1 MPFAMPV
8 GYAPGP
14 MLPKQLRIGRFED
27 RRSVRHGLPPHVRT
41 MEDDDILDD
50 TQERLVVLSL
60 LICSTRRG
68 YGCIA
73 VHWHFEVVGLAQ
85 LQL

>member
-1 MPFAMPV
+1 
-8 GYAPGP
+8 
-14 MLPKQLRIGRFED
+14 
-27 RRSVRHGLPPHVRT
+27 

-60 LICSTRRG
+60 LIRSTRRG

-73 VHWHFEVVGLAQ
+73 VHWHFEVVELAQ